1 MAKIRVAPLKIVGR
15 EKPTI
20 PLMELMAAL
29 LGVQLATTIINAMK
43 KARVD
48 ITEVTMWCDNQPV
61 LFWIDELEPNK
72 CKVIRNRVN
81 KIQSFTRQYQAA
93 WRYVPTDQNPADL
106 LTRGIDLEQFSSSKL
121 WKFGPDWLSNSS
133 AWPKWSIS
141 QIKRPQVLVLP
152 SPSLNE
158 SDVSPS
164 KKPDVSAIIEPSRH
178 RWSSLLRVTAVT
190 QRVCKNFELKWKKQP
205 TIEGPITSSELLAAE
220 VKWIRSVQQR
230 FLSLELE
237 YLQGDKRGR
246 CSQLVSNLDLFL
258 DKDQII
264 RCCGRLQNSSLSE
277 GAKHPIL
284 IPKQSI
290 LEDLIIQSHH
300 ERMLHGGA
308 NTTVC
313 SIRQR
318 FWICSIRQQVK
329 SVLRRCAT
337 CRKYTGKAYKATDH
351 APLPDFRVN
360 YSHPFTYTGI
370 DLTGAIT
377 VRDPR
382 LLEDSK
388 AYIALFT
395 CAATRALQLQ
405 VVEDLTSDELLQA
418 IRQFASHHSIPKKFL
433 TDNATNFEGAANIL
447 KMLLSSPEISMYF
460 SNHNIDWDFIPK
472 RGPWYGGFWER
483 LIGLTKECLV
493 KMVGRTKLTPAELRT
508 IVAEIEAVLNDRPL
522 MQASPSVEE
531 EDALT
536 PSHLCYGKRL
546 TCLPYAAAEQQDD
559 PDYGVTATDLT
570 RHLALRRNVLIA
582 FQKRFS
588 NDYLVALR
596 EFHQATASQHK

>member
-1 MAKIRVAPLKIVGR
+1 VKPRSYFGSSQQIQRLQVFEDASPSAFGAAAYFVNNNQTAFIMAKIRVAPLKIVGR

-48 ITEVTMWCDNQPV
+48 ITEVTMWCANQPV

-205 TIEGPITSSELLAAE
+205 TIEGPITASELLAAE

-246 CSQLVSNLDLFL
+246 RPQLVSHLDLFL
-258 DKDQII
+258 DQESSRANVTW
-264 RCCGRLQNSSLSE
+264 RCQHNSLQHPTAVLDLFNSSTSE
-277 GAKHPIL
+277 ISASSLCNVPQVYWQGL
-284 IPKQSI
+284 QSYRSRPSARFSCE
-290 LEDLIIQSHH
+290 LFSSLH
-300 ERMLHGGA
+300 LHG
-308 NTTVC
+308 
-313 SIRQR
+313 
-318 FWICSIRQQVK
+318 
-329 SVLRRCAT
+329 
-337 CRKYTGKAYKATDH
+337 D
-351 APLPDFRVN
+351 
-360 YSHPFTYTGI
+360 
-370 DLTGAIT
+370 
-377 VRDPR
+377 R
-382 LLEDSK
+382 LDW
-388 AYIALFT
+388 
-395 CAATRALQLQ
+395 
-405 VVEDLTSDELLQA
+405 
-418 IRQFASHHSIPKKFL
+418 
-433 TDNATNFEGAANIL
+433 
-447 KMLLSSPEISMYF
+447 
-460 SNHNIDWDFIPK
+460 SNH
-472 RGPWYGGFWER
+472 GP
-483 LIGLTKECLV
+483 
-493 KMVGRTKLTPAELRT
+493 
-508 IVAEIEAVLNDRPL
+508 
-522 MQASPSVEE
+522 
-531 EDALT
+531 
-536 PSHLCYGKRL
+536 
-546 TCLPYAAAEQQDD
+546 
-559 PDYGVTATDLT
+559 
-570 RHLALRRNVLIA
+570 
-582 FQKRFS
+582 
-588 NDYLVALR
+588 
-596 EFHQATASQHK
+596 